1 MLLKM
6 IDHPNVVKMVEV
18 LANNTKIFIV
28 LELVNGGDLFDKIRE
43 QWKNGDVGLSEKA
56 SRAYFK
62 QLLSAVNYCHE
73 LGVCHRDLKPEN
85 ILVDLEDNL
94 KISGKISFLKLE
106 RLRTFFIQSNG

>member
-1 MLLKM
+1 M
-6 IDHPNVVKMVEV
+6 
-18 LANNTKIFIV
+18 
-28 LELVNGGDLFDKIRE
+28 
-43 QWKNGDVGLSEKA
+43 SEKA

-94 KISGKISFLKLE
+94 KISGKISFL
-106 RLRTFFIQSNG
+106 N

>member
-1 MLLKM
+1 M
-6 IDHPNVVKMVEV
+6 
-18 LANNTKIFIV
+18 
-28 LELVNGGDLFDKIRE
+28 
-43 QWKNGDVGLSEKA
+43 SEKA

>member
-43 QWKNGDVGLSEKA
+43 Q
-56 SRAYFK
+56 
-62 QLLSAVNYCHE
+62 
-73 LGVCHRDLKPEN
+73 
-85 ILVDLEDNL
+85 
-94 KISGKISFLKLE
+94 
-106 RLRTFFIQSNG
+106 